1 LCDLGL
7 TLGELALLARR
18 RSPQA
23 TADLNAYL
31 DTPEFERCLALVETI
46 IHTERT
52 LGRKLFLPR
61 IARELDVP
69 PDIALMVI
77 NRFGVSVGD
86 VRME

>member
-1 LCDLGL
+1 LCDFGL

-23 TADLNAYL
+23 TADLNAYM
-31 DTPEFERCLALVETI
+31 DTPEFKRRATAVETT

-61 IARELDVP
+61 IARELRLPLDLT
-69 PDIALMVI
+69 LMVVAQFGI
-77 NRFGVSVGD
+77 NVAD
-86 VRME
+86 VRI